1 MGNDFKERLGLGCW
15 CFCLIAGVVLLVF
28 GVSNLPKDDD
38 VQGECKLILPPRCE
52 KLENQGKHKDI
63 LHIHLVFD
71 VAFEPGGG
79 HCIFI
84 ADEDTVTGLRT
95 EATRLRECED
105 KGLAYNA
112 NTMFPCFKNG
122 GDCEKGEVD
131 KLFALAVTLLVVG
144 SLCLFGVV
152 VFFVY
157 LMFGEECGCWRD
169 PSKEGG
175 SQGRNRCDQQEGPSE
190 PSQVG
195 AAAEEETEQ
204 I

>member
-1 MGNDFKERLGLGCW
+1 MGNESLLISCW
-15 CFCLIAGVVLLVF
+15 CFCLIAGVVLLGF
-28 GVSNLPKDDD
+28 GVSKLPKDDD
-38 VQGECKLILPPRCE
+38 VQGECKLIPPPRCK
-52 KLENQGKHKDI
+52 KLENQGKHKDT

-84 ADEDTVTGLRT
+84 ADEDSVTGLRT

-122 GDCEKGEVD
+122 GECEKGEVD
-131 KLFALAVTLLVVG
+131 NLFALAVTLLVVG

-157 LMFGEECGCWRD
+157 LMFCVKD
-169 PSKEGG
+169 PSKEEG

-204 I
+204 T